1 MYNSEFSESLS
12 NTLLSQLKDV
22 FILYFFYFLF
32 NIQPSTLV
40 LADKTRR
47 LFEVLSLFL
56 ALSPLFCFLGQRH
69 NKLLDR
75 FWIHSLS
82 RLWAIR
88 SRDVSKASWSL
99 LQTFFMLRCIEANV
113 YLLGGF
119 PETARHHKV
128 VPFEF
133 AYHSFGQNN
142 RARAFV
148 AV

>member
-1 MYNSEFSESLS
+1 MYNSELSESLS
-12 NTLLSQLKDV
+12 NALLSQLKRV
-22 FILYFFYFLF
+22 FTLYFFDFLF
-32 NIQPSTLV
+32 NIQPFTLV

-56 ALSPLFCFLGQRH
+56 ALSLLFCLLGQSH
-69 NKLLDR
+69 NQLLDR
-75 FWIHSLS
+75 PWIHSLS

-99 LQTFFMLRCIEANV
+99 LQTFFMLRCSEANV

-128 VPFEF
+128 APCEF
-133 AYHSFGQNN
+133 GYHSFRQND
-142 RARAFV
+142 RASAFV
-148 AV
+148 PF